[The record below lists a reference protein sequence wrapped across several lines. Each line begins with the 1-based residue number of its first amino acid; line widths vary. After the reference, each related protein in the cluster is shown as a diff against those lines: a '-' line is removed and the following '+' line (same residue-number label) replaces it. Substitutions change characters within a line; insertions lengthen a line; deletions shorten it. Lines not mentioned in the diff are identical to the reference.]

1 MKVTALELRNRLGQI
16 LDRLDDKARPALEA
30 MKRAH
35 KKGNKY
41 VGRVL
46 ELIGLFL
53 VTAAMFL
60 FFGSSEMRPM
70 LAVTGVGAFLFFVGW
85 VLARKN
91 PGAR

>member
-1 MKVTALELRNRLGQI
+1 MARKKVKWIAWLRYYG
-16 LDRLDDKARPALEA
+16 
-30 MKRAH
+30 
-35 KKGNKY
+35 
-41 VGRVL
+41 GRVL

-70 LAVTGVGAFLFFVGW
+70 LAVTGVGAFLFIVGW